1 MNHRLK
7 EVKNMRERER
17 EMVCPIQFL
26 VIEPTELEDDAIEHL
41 PNMSSYLHF

>member
-17 EMVCPIQFL
+17 ERERDGV
-26 VIEPTELEDDAIEHL
+26 
-41 PNMSSYLHF
+41 PNSIFGD

>member
-7 EVKNMRERER
+7 EVKNTRERER